1 MRRFNILGPV
11 LANYKHHTK
20 HMLDSERPSRM
31 LENKNPRYQPP
42 QPATTNTTP
51 KLQLT
56 NTTCSLL
63 HTLLQLATAAN
74 RSLYQ
79 VGSFCQTTKSR
90 YHVRRFNILGPVLA
104 NYKHHT
110 KHMLDSER
118 PSRMLENKNPRYQPP
133 QPATTN
139 TTPKLQLTNTTC
151 SLLHTL
157 LQLATAANRSLYQ
170 VGSFCQTTKSR
181 YHVRRFNILGPVLAN
196 YKHHTK
202 HMLDSERPS
211 RMLENKN
218 PRYQPPQP
226 ATTNT
231 TPKLQLT
238 NTTCSLLHTLLQLAT
253 AANRSLYQV
262 GSFCQTTKSR
272 YHVRRFNILGPVLT
286 TNTTQNTC

>member
-31 LENKNPRYQPP
+31 LECKNPRYQPP

-56 NTTCSLL
+56 NTTCSLPS
-63 HTLLQLATAAN
+63 TTTPKLQLTNTTCSIIAYATTATAAK

-118 PSRMLENKNPRYQPP
+118 PSRMLECKNPRYQPP

-170 VGSFCQTTKSR
+170 VGSLPDNQEQ
-181 YHVRRFNILGPVLAN
+181 V
-196 YKHHTK
+196 
-202 HMLDSERPS
+202 
-211 RMLENKN
+211 
-218 PRYQPPQP
+218 PREEIQYLR
-226 ATTNT
+226 A
-231 TPKLQLT
+231 
-238 NTTCSLLHTLLQLAT
+238 CAS
-253 AANRSLYQV
+253 
-262 GSFCQTTKSR
+262 
-272 YHVRRFNILGPVLT
+272 
-286 TNTTQNTC
+286 